1 MARTGIDISVL
12 QGGSALRGM
21 GRLTSQLI
29 HALLAHPE
37 TGDDFLLFHQPADVI
52 SGPLADIYDLA
63 RQHPG
68 RARVLPLDYDAAGLF
83 GAGVTWR
90 RQDEIVYTRGLHDF
104 ARRHAFDVLHLP
116 VFDDTAYYH
125 SPRSWEGPPLVM
137 TAYDLIPFR
146 SPGALAANIDAM
158 WAYSDALALMRES
171 SAVVA
176 ISQATR
182 RDVTDVLGV
191 APERVFVASPFPEPI
206 FAPLSESTT
215 MLPALL
221 RRMGIQGRYIFAV
234 TGFGENKNIS
244 GLLRA
249 FAALP
254 AALRGRTQLVI
265 SALVTAED
273 IPQDVHDLAASLG
286 ISRQIAW
293 TGKTDDAT
301 MAALYQHARLV
312 AHISLAEGFGLPIAE
327 AMACGTPV
335 VVTDYGACSEVAGD
349 TGLKVRPG
357 NPAQVA
363 EAFAAL
369 LTDDAL
375 HGQQRALG
383 LESAARFTEA
393 GLSEGTRMAYAFARG
408 EGQPAPVVL
417 DSAPPPEPQ
426 PIPQMPTQPI
436 RDDLHVA
443 MWTPLPPLASGIS
456 DYSMDLLSA
465 LTAAAPRMQFSVITA
480 PEAAATHIDGVRVYS
495 YADYA
500 AGRVPPVDV
509 HVYHMGNNCAFHE
522 EIHDQLQR
530 ERGIVVLHDLSLW
543 GFYSFLYQHRGR
555 PVRMR
560 DEMTYQHGSGA
571 AESLTERFFSGKSTD
586 YLEHHMLRR
595 ITDHAGHIIVHSRF
609 GAEHLRRYDPA
620 VQVSVISHGTTPL
633 SNAEKRKDAR
643 AALGIH
649 EDELL
654 VGFLGGVHPNKQL
667 ETVLESLKQLIRRYP
682 QAARKL
688 RLLVAGYDDTAYA
701 QALKKQGLGGKLKDH
716 IVWKGEV
723 DFQTFQDYLC
733 ATDVVISLRHPTTG
747 ETSGTIMRALGA
759 GCAVIT
765 SDQPQY
771 ADLPESFCWR
781 VPADEGES
789 SALTAL
795 LASMTPERVQQAREA
810 AFAYAQQAA
819 WPVVGQQYAAQ
830 IQTYA
835 SLPLPAANPPIEGVT
850 IVGDLHVD
858 NGLSQAARGLV
869 TALRTLGVPLDYTEY
884 PYDPL
889 FRATM
894 FPPPPAGAAHPVRIF
909 MLNAPEFD
917 KFNATSQLDASQS
930 YNIGYWFYELA
941 QLPAAWQN
949 AFAGLDE
956 IWVATRYVQAN
967 LQAVSPIPVRH
978 VPLPLDVPVV
988 SLPRAHFFDWPTDKY
1003 TFLFS
1008 FSALGSSARKNPFG
1022 VIDAFQ
1028 KAFRDLPASKRP
1040 LLILKAHHLDHFPA
1054 LLDAIK
1060 RRIHGWPIKLMLD
1073 QLSRDEMYGLI
1084 ARCDCYVSLHRSEG
1098 LGLGMAEAMALG
1110 KPVIATGWSGN
1121 MDFMTDENSYPVP
1134 FRFAAVAREQ
1144 HRYQESHEALYAS
1157 GSAMWAEPDLDA
1169 AAALMRKVFEQPDS
1183 ARQRGEAATAHL
1195 RDEHSMS
1202 AVAHVLKATLS
1213 QVARQAPTEIAR
1225 AATRKRQYQ
1234 HALTRA
1240 SDAFPMPKRQVSP
1253 MTGSPSYSQADTT
1266 QASIDALQQAFAD
1279 WDAIRLRDTDTRLS
1293 RFMRRI
1299 PVLGYLYR
1307 IAVRVLNLGRLEAA
1321 QMHMHRA
1328 MLHQMAALAGSATTA
1343 QMQAQASEELVS
1355 GLEVEVKGSIWPRLD
1370 SLETTRDHHQAE
1382 LDIVHDH
1389 VAATREE
1396 LAMQIENASAELKAV
1411 VEEIEELLTENMSA
1425 LSESTQDR
1433 LTKMT
1438 EHMSALS
1445 ESTQDRLT
1453 VMTEQLTTL
1462 SQTTQDRLTLLAAQ
1476 MAQQQFSVA
1485 DIARELQHILLSE
1498 TDGLRG
1504 AITDQVASSME
1515 TIQADVNAN
1524 YHALLHR
1531 LIQLEQG
1538 SVEKSDKTNRREN

>member
-29 HALLAHPE
+29 KALLAHPE
-37 TGDDFLLFHQPADVI
+37 PGDDFLLFHQLTDTI
-52 SGPLADIYDLA
+52 SGPLADIYDLVQ
-63 RQHPG
+63 RHTG
-68 RARVLPLDYDAAGLF
+68 RARVVPLDFDAAGLITEDD
-83 GAGVTWR
+83 TWR
-90 RQDEIVYTRGLHDF
+90 KRDEIVYTRGLHDF
-104 ARRHAFDVLHLP
+104 ARRHAFDALHLP
-116 VFDDTAYYH
+116 VYDDIGYYH
-125 SPRSWEGPPLVM
+125 TPRSWEGPPLVM
-137 TAYDLIPFR
+137 TAHDLIPFR
-146 SPGALAANIDAM
+146 SPGALAANMDAM
-158 WAYSDALALMRES
+158 WAYSDALMLMRAS

-176 ISQATR
+176 NSQATR
-182 RDVTDVLGV
+182 RDMSDVLGV

-206 FAPLSESTT
+206 FAPLVESPAL
-215 MLPALL
+215 LPASL
-221 RRMGIQGRYIFAV
+221 RRMGIHGRYIFAV

-254 AALRGRTQLVI
+254 TALRGRTQLVI
-265 SALVTAED
+265 SALVTAGD
-273 IPQDVHDLAASLG
+273 VPQDVHDLAAALG
-286 ISRQIAW
+286 ISGQIAW

-335 VVTDYGACSEVAGD
+335 VVTDYGASREVAGD
-349 TGLKVRPG
+349 AGLKVRPR

-375 HGQQRALG
+375 HEQQRALG
-383 LESAARFTEA
+383 LASAARFTEA

-408 EGQPAPVVL
+408 KGQPAPVVL
-417 DSAPPPEPQ
+417 DSAPAPAPQ
-426 PIPQMPTQPI
+426 PAPPMPAQPL

-456 DYSMDLLSA
+456 DYSMDLLRA

-480 PEAAATHIDGVRVYS
+480 PEATATPIDGVRVYS

-571 AESLTERFFSGKSTD
+571 AESLTERFFGGKSTD

-595 ITDHAGHIIVHSRF
+595 ITDHAGHIIVHSQF

-620 VQVSVISHGTTPL
+620 VQVSVIPSGAHPSRNIATRQQVRASLHAGESDL
-633 SNAEKRKDAR
+633 VLGVFGNIQANKRIESIVNA
-643 AALGIH
+643 
-649 EDELL
+649 
-654 VGFLGGVHPNKQL
+654 
-667 ETVLESLKQLIRRYP
+667 LK
-682 QAARKL
+682 KL
-688 RLLVAGYDDTAYA
+688 RSTAPTRFQRTRLLVVGYDQTEYA
-701 QALKKQGLGGKLKDH
+701 QRLKRDILEGPVGKQVTWLGETDFETFENLLQG
-716 IVWKGEV
+716 V
-723 DFQTFQDYLC
+723 DIFLN
-733 ATDVVISLRHPTTG
+733 LRHPTTG

-781 VPADEGES
+781 VPVDDGE
-789 SALTAL
+789 APTLTAL
-795 LASMTPERVQQAREA
+795 LAGLTHEKVQQAREEA
-810 AFAYAQQAA
+810 YKYAQQAA
-819 WPVVGQQYAAQ
+819 WPLVAKHYLSQ
-830 IQTYA
+830 IQTCA
-835 SLPLPAANPPIEGVT
+835 RLPVPAAVSPIEGMT

-869 TALRTLGVPLDYTEY
+869 SALRTLGVPLDYTEY

-894 FPPPPAGAAHPVRIF
+894 FPPPPAGAAYPVRIF

-917 KFNATSQLDASQS
+917 KFNATEQLDASQA

-941 QLPAAWQN
+941 QLPPDWQD

-967 LQAVSPIPVRH
+967 LQSVSPIPVRH

-988 SLPRAHFFDWPTDKY
+988 TLPRPHFFDWPTDKY

-1028 KAFRDLPASKRP
+1028 KAYRDLPASKRP

-1121 MDFMTDENSYPVP
+1121 MDFMTAENSYPVP

-1169 AAALMRKVFEQPDS
+1169 AAGLMRKVFEQPES
-1183 ARQRGEAATAHL
+1183 ARQIGEAAAAHL

-1202 AVAHVLKATLS
+1202 AVAHVLKETLS
-1213 QVARQAPTEIAR
+1213 QVARQAPAEIAR
-1225 AATRKRQYQ
+1225 QAARKRHYQ
-1234 HALTRA
+1234 HALTRS

-1266 QASIDALQQAFAD
+1266 HASIDALQQAFAD

-1307 IAVRVLNLGRLEAA
+1307 IVVRVLNLGRLEAA
-1321 QMHMHRA
+1321 QMHLHRA
-1328 MLHQMAALAGSATTA
+1328 MLHQMAALAGSAATA

-1389 VAATREE
+1389 IAATREE
-1396 LAMQIENASAELKAV
+1396 LAIQIENASAELKAV
-1411 VEEIEELLTENMSA
+1411 VEDFDELLTQHISA
-1425 LSESTQDR
+1425 LSESTQDS
-1433 LTKMT
+1433 LTLMT
-1438 EHMSALS
+1438 QQMS
-1445 ESTQDRLT
+1445 
-1453 VMTEQLTTL
+1453 TL

-1504 AITDQVASSME
+1504 AIADQFATSME
-1515 TIQADVNAN
+1515 SVHADMNAN
-1524 YHALLHR
+1524 YHALVQR
-1531 LIQLEQG
+1531 LLQLEQQVAHG
-1538 SVEKSDKTNRREN
+1538 HGD